1 MAEDE
6 DVKTETEDKP
16 KKNGV
21 ALTMALRKPV
31 SANGE
36 EVSELEFREPTA
48 GDIERAGGNPITL
61 DVFSGETPKISFD
74 AKTMTAMMGL
84 LAAVPPSTIRQ
95 LHPKDW
101 NSIAWQLV
109 HFFTPDL

>member
-6 DVKTETEDKP
+6 DVKTETEDKS

-21 ALTMALRKPV
+21 AVTMVLRKPV
-31 SANGE
+31 QANGE
-36 EVSELEFREPTA
+36 EVSELNFREPTG
-48 GDIERAGGNPITL
+48 GDIERCGGNPVNIDL
-61 DVFSGETPKISFD
+61 FSGDTPKITFD
-74 AKTMTAMMGL
+74 AKMMTSMMSI

-95 LHPKDW
+95 LHTKDW
-101 NSIAWQLV
+101 NSISWQLV